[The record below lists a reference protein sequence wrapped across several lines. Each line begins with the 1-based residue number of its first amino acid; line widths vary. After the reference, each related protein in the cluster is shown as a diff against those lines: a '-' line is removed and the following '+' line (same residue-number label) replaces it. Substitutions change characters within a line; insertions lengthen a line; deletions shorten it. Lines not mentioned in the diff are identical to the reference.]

1 MNLVK
6 EKLWSA
12 SNRRYVWD
20 MHPEKD
26 PSRVA
31 LGVLRVIQIELC
43 TCRVIRNGMERCD
56 CEREWE
62 YNKQNNVPNP
72 LLNSVNR
79 VQAGVWPLS
88 LLISLFV
95 QNCLT
100 NKQTNKQ
107 TLCGLGGMQAPHSW
121 PFAIRTSHAE
131 NSRFYV
137 KKKEKKAKHKNSNN
151 CKVWVVFEC
160 GGRHNCFWCTSWEEM
175 TMRLKCLLRRFI

>member
-1 MNLVK
+1 MSGTCIQK
-6 EKLWSA
+6 
-12 SNRRYVWD
+12 
-20 MHPEKD
+20 KD

-79 VQAGVWPLS
+79 VQAGVWPLL

>member
-20 MHPEKD
+20 MHPEKRPFKGRPWGPEGHSD
-26 PSRVA
+26 WAMHLSSYQEWHGEVWLWAWVRIQQAEQRPQSASQQCQSCASWCMAFIVA
-31 LGVLRVIQIELC
+31 YFFVCSELP
-43 TCRVIRNGMERCD
+43 D
-56 CEREWE
+56 
-62 YNKQNNVPNP
+62 
-72 LLNSVNR
+72 
-79 VQAGVWPLS
+79 
-88 LLISLFV
+88 
-95 QNCLT
+95 
-100 NKQTNKQ
+100 KQTNKQ

>member
-1 MNLVK
+1 MSGTCIQK
-6 EKLWSA
+6 
-12 SNRRYVWD
+12 
-20 MHPEKD
+20 KD

-43 TCRVIRNGMERCD
+43 TFELSGMAWRGVTVSVSENTTSRTTSPIRFSTVSIVCKLVYGLYRC
-56 CEREWE
+56 
-62 YNKQNNVPNP
+62 
-72 LLNSVNR
+72 
-79 VQAGVWPLS
+79 
-88 LLISLFV
+88 LFL
-95 QNCLT
+95 CLFRIAWQT
-100 NKQTNKQ
+100 NKQTNEQ